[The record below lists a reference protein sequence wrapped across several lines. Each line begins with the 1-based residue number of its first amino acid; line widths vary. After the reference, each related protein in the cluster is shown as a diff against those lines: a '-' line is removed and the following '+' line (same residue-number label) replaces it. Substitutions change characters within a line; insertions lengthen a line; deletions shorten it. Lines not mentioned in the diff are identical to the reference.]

1 MTGVQ
6 TCALPILII
15 GAFRG
20 YTFNQVKPWIESI
33 NQCGFTGD
41 KVLIGLSTTKETI
54 QKIADAG
61 FTAINGG
68 NEPPKMMFHMERFLH
83 INNYLSQHWQDYRY
97 VVTTDVRDVI
107 FQTNPSVF
115 MSNIMKPG
123 LDISMIASSEAIQIK
138 NESWNRDN
146 IIKCFGHYFYNQI
159 QDCDVDR
166 KSTRLNSSHI
176 PLSRMPSSA

>member
-1 MTGVQ
+1 MEKD
-6 TCALPILII
+6 LII

-83 INNYLSQHWQDYRY
+83 INNYLSHHCQDYR
-97 VVTTDVRDVI
+97 
-107 FQTNPSVF
+107 
-115 MSNIMKPG
+115 
-123 LDISMIASSEAIQIK
+123 
-138 NESWNRDN
+138 
-146 IIKCFGHYFYNQI
+146 
-159 QDCDVDR
+159 
-166 KSTRLNSSHI
+166 
-176 PLSRMPSSA
+176 